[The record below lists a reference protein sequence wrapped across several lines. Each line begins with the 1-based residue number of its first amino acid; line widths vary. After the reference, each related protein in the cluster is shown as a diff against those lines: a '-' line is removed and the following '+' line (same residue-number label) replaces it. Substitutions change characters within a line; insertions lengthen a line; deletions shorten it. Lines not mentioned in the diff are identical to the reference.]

1 MALVL
6 VNPHAQGG
14 RVRRRLPAIVQALQ
28 GLTPLPRWQ
37 APETLEEALDVLLHE
52 PEGARVVLVGGD
64 GTVNRYLPAVVL
76 RRQQLGLVP
85 LGSGNDLARALGL
98 NRRNWRQALADA
110 LQGRVRPMD
119 TGLVVWCDTRGDVHR
134 TPFASSLTCGFDAA
148 VGRRALLGPRWLRG
162 LPRYLWAT
170 LAECSALQHYNAEG
184 VADGQPLPPG
194 PWLFSSVLNTPTY
207 GSGLPATPE
216 ARIDDGWLNGLHAGP
231 FGRLGTLRML
241 PTLMRGQHLRHPMVR
256 TQPLRELQLQGDK
269 PLPLA
274 ADGEW
279 LGHATQLRVSVQPA
293 SLLLARPE
301 RPAA

>member
-14 RVRRRLPAIVQALQ
+14 RVRRRLPALVQALQ
-28 GLTPLPRWQ
+28 DLTPLPRWQ
-37 APETLEEALDVLLHE
+37 APETVEEAIDVLLRE

-170 LAECSALQHYNAEG
+170 LVECSALQHYNAEG

-207 GSGLPATPE
+207 GSGLPATP
-216 ARIDDGWLNGLHAGP
+216 RPVSTTAGSTACMP
-231 FGRLGTLRML
+231 GRLVAWARCACCPRSCAVSTCVTRWCARSRCANCSCKATSPCHWL
-241 PTLMRGQHLRHPMVR
+241 PTANG
-256 TQPLRELQLQGDK
+256 
-269 PLPLA
+269 
-274 ADGEW
+274 W
-279 LGHATQLRVSVQPA
+279 ATPRSCA
-293 SLLLARPE
+293 
-301 RPAA
+301 